1 MLINWWSRLNLEISL
16 KRSQKIALIS
26 VFAALNVIFDSIA
39 LPPQLSSGVWYGL
52 IFILE
57 PLNGI
62 ILGPLFSFASTLI
75 GVLIGHSILLRGDVA
90 LYEYLFTLGV
100 PIGAMV
106 SGLLYQ
112 KRWRLIF
119 MYFAIL
125 LTAYFFTP
133 VTSTL
138 PVWGIWNTLLSFMIL
153 SVINILPDSIR
164 SSLSKKK
171 LFLPLI
177 AFIGLEADILF
188 RIFLFV
194 PCQTYQ
200 ILYGFTAEVLQAIWV
215 AAAFIT
221 PIQVMISVLI
231 TTIVGPYV
239 MRLSLLNQRQEF
251 NINNS

>member
-1 MLINWWSRLNLEISL
+1 MEISL

-26 VFAALNVIFDSIA
+26 VFAALNVVFDSIA

-62 ILGPLFSFASTLI
+62 ILGPLFGFASSLI
-75 GVLIGHSILLRGDVA
+75 GVLIGHSILLRGEVA

-100 PIGAMV
+100 PLGAMI

-112 KRWRLIF
+112 KRWRSVF
-119 MYFAIL
+119 AYFAIL
-125 LTAYFFTP
+125 LIAYFLTP

-138 PVWGIWNTLLSFMIL
+138 PVLGIWDTLLSFIVL
-153 SVINILPDSIR
+153 CVINILPESIR
-164 SSLSKKK
+164 SRLSKKK

-188 RIFLFV
+188 RIFLFI

-200 ILYGFTAEVLQAIWV
+200 VLYGFTAEVLEAIWV

-221 PIQVMISVLI
+221 PIQVMISMLI
-231 TTIVGPYV
+231 TAIVGSYIL
-239 MRLSLLNQRQEF
+239 RLSLLSQRQEYKK
-251 NINNS
+251 NNG

>member
-1 MLINWWSRLNLEISL
+1 LESSL

-62 ILGPLFSFASTLI
+62 ILGPLFGFASTLI
-75 GVLIGHSILLRGDVA
+75 GVLIGHSILFRGEIA

-100 PIGAMV
+100 PLGAMI

-112 KRWRLIF
+112 KRWKFVFVYFTMLLI
-119 MYFAIL
+119 
-125 LTAYFFTP
+125 AYFLTP

-138 PVWGIWNTLLSFMIL
+138 PVWGIWDTLLSFMVLCI
-153 SVINILPDSIR
+153 IIILPNSIR
-164 SSLSKKK
+164 SWLLKKK

-188 RIFLFV
+188 RIFLFI
-194 PCQTYQ
+194 PCQTYNL
-200 ILYGFTAEVLQAIWV
+200 LYGFTADVLEAIWV
-215 AAAFIT
+215 TAAFIT
-221 PIQVMISVLI
+221 PVQVVISMLI
-231 TTIVGPYV
+231 AATVGPYIL
-239 MRLSLLNQRQEF
+239 RLSLLNQKQKLKK
-251 NINNS
+251 IMDS